1 MALDWQLITEETL
14 STLDLD
20 SLLQGVTD
28 YECFSFQSEISRLE
42 KEEARWSPAQLEGL
56 RFIGASLSMMLHAT
70 QPSEPFG
77 PMFVMGGRRSAIPTD
92 FPKDKLRGLQAW
104 ALALKDPELRA
115 RLLDLIWV
123 QARSFPAALGAVDA
137 YLESALRLE
146 SPTDWSK
153 CLERLER
160 SLRLSAGLGKGG
172 AELRLKVLNEIEAM
186 LHRHQGKD
194 PLYLTLRLTRLLLE
208 FKHGEPRQY
217 AEYARAAAA
226 AADTEKNHWR
236 AKDYYQLAADCL
248 RTSGDVDGEGAALRN
263 SAESLVK
270 ESELA
275 RIQAGR
281 GAMAAASILSDAVES
296 MRQAPGGRERAA
308 ELHDQLLKLQ
318 KDSLDDFKSI
328 STSIDLTEMV
338 LNSRAAVRDK
348 SFHDAVITLISMAAP
363 PSIPKLIQDVKDQA
377 RISILGSMMSSE
389 IVNSR
394 GRVVARAP
402 GLDGATEDTKH
413 DGLRWRMYSTA
424 RLGRGL
430 NVQGAFEPARTEI
443 LAAHFPDRLDVLDLI
458 QHSPWVPPGHIESIL
473 RALVAGFHG
482 DMLIAS
488 YLVMPQLEAII
499 RHVVESM
506 GGATSMLEPGG
517 VQPERPLSVLLETP
531 EALKIFGSDGV
542 FELQGLLVDPL
553 GTNLRNEVA
562 HGLIDDEGLFGTDVL
577 YAWWLLLKYCALTS
591 KIVQRRPTDSASSET
606 LGESAKS

>member
-1 MALDWQLITEETL
+1 MPLNWQLITEETL
-14 STLDLD
+14 SSLDLD
-20 SLLQGVTD
+20 SLLQGFTD
-28 YECFSFQSEISRLE
+28 LDCLSFQSVISRLE
-42 KEEARWSPAQLEGL
+42 KEDGRWSPAQLEGL
-56 RFIGASLSMMLHAT
+56 RFIGASLSMMLHAD

-92 FPKDKLRGLQAW
+92 FPKDNLRELLAW
-104 ALALKDPELRA
+104 ALTLKDPEIRA
-115 RLLDLIWV
+115 RLLDLIWI
-123 QARSFPAALGAVDA
+123 QARSFPAALGAIDA

-186 LHRHQGKD
+186 LHRHKGKD

-217 AEYARAAAA
+217 AEYAHVAATI
-226 AADTEKNHWR
+226 ADAEKNYWR

-248 RTSGDVDGEGAALRN
+248 RAAGDVEGESAALRD

-270 ESELA
+270 ESDLA
-275 RIQAGR
+275 RIQTGR
-281 GAMAAASILSDAVES
+281 GAMTAASILSDAVEA
-296 MRQAPGGRERAA
+296 MRQAPGGRERAT
-308 ELHDQLLKLQ
+308 ELHDHLLKLQ
-318 KDSLDDFKSI
+318 KESLDDFKPI
-328 STSIDLTEMV
+328 STSIDLTKMV
-338 LNSRAAVRDK
+338 INARAAVRNK
-348 SFHDAVITLISMAAP
+348 SLHDAVITLIRMAQP
-363 PSIPKLIQDVKDQA
+363 PSIEKLIRDVKDQA
-377 RISILGSMMSSE
+377 RVSILGSMISSE

-402 GLDGATEDTKH
+402 GLDDAADDPKH
-413 DGLRWRMYSTA
+413 DGLRWRMFSTA

-430 NVQGAFEPARTEI
+430 TVQGALDPARTEI
-443 LAAHFPDRLDVLDLI
+443 LAAHFPDRIDILGLI
-458 QHSPWVPPGHIESIL
+458 QHSPWIPPGHLESVL

-482 DMLIAS
+482 DMLVAS
-488 YLVMPQLEAII
+488 HLVIPQLEAII

-517 VQPERPLSVLLETP
+517 VQPERPLGVLLETP
-531 EALKIFGSDGV
+531 QALQVFGADGI

-562 HGLIDDEGLFGTDVL
+562 HGLIDDEGLFGTDAIF
-577 YAWWLLLKYCALTS
+577 AWWLLLRYCVMTS
-591 KIVQRRPTDSASSET
+591 KIVQRESSASAST
-606 LGESAKS
+606 

>member
-1 MALDWQLITEETL
+1 MPLDWQLITEETL
-14 STLDLD
+14 SSLDLD

-28 YECFSFQSEISRLE
+28 FECFSFQTEISRLE
-42 KEEARWSPAQLEGL
+42 KEESRWSSAQLEGL
-56 RFIGASLSMMLHAT
+56 RFIGASLSMMLHAN

-77 PMFVMGGRRSAIPTD
+77 PMFVMGGRRSAVPTD
-92 FPKDKLRGLQAW
+92 FPKKCLGELQAW
-104 ALALKDPELRA
+104 AISLRDPELRA
-115 RLLDLIWV
+115 RFLDLIWV
-123 QARSFPAALGAVDA
+123 QARSFPAALGAVEA

-146 SPTDWSK
+146 CPTVWSK
-153 CLERLER
+153 CLERIER
-160 SLRLSAGLGKGG
+160 SLRLSAGLGKG
-172 AELRLKVLNEIEAM
+172 AAQLRLKVLNETEAM

-208 FKHGEPRQY
+208 FKHGEPSQF
-217 AEYARAAAA
+217 AAYARAAAA
-226 AADTEKNHWR
+226 AAETEKNYWR
-236 AKDYYQLAADCL
+236 AKDYYQLVAECL
-248 RTSGDVDGEGAALRN
+248 RTAGDMDGEGAALRD

-270 ESELA
+270 EAELA
-275 RIQAGR
+275 RAQIGR
-281 GAMAAASILSDAVES
+281 GAMAAASILSDAVEA

-318 KDSLDDFKSI
+318 KDSLDDYKPI

-348 SFHDAVITLISMAAP
+348 SFHDAVIALISMAAP
-363 PSIPKLIQDVKDQA
+363 PSISKLVQDVNDQA
-377 RISILGSMMSSE
+377 RVSVLGSMLSSE

-402 GLDGATEDTKH
+402 GLDGATDDIKH
-413 DGLRWRMYSTA
+413 DGLRWRMFSTA

-430 NVQGAFEPARTEI
+430 YVQGAFEPGRIEI
-443 LAAHFPDRLDVLDLI
+443 LAEHFPDRLDVLSLI
-458 QHSPWVPPGHIESIL
+458 QHNPWIPPGHMESVL

-482 DMLIAS
+482 DMLVSSHI
-488 YLVMPQLEAII
+488 VIPQLEAII
-499 RHVVESM
+499 RHAVESM

-517 VQPERPLSVLLETP
+517 VQPERPLSALLDTP

-562 HGLIDDEGLFGTDVL
+562 HGLIDDEGLFGTDAL
-577 YAWWLLLKYCALTS
+577 YAWWLLLKFCVITS
-591 KIVQRRPTDSASSET
+591 KIVQRQSNIPASDS
-606 LGESAKS
+606 

>member
-1 MALDWQLITEETL
+1 MPLNWQLITEESL
-14 STLDLD
+14 SSLDLD
-20 SLLQGVTD
+20 SLLHGVED
-28 YECFSFQSEISRLE
+28 PECLSFQGEVSRLA
-42 KEEARWSPAQLEGL
+42 KEESRWSAAQLEGL
-56 RFIGASLSMMLHAT
+56 HFIGATLSMMLHAN

-77 PMFVMGGRRSAIPTD
+77 PMFVMSGRRSAIPAD
-92 FPKDKLRGLQAW
+92 FPKDCLRDLQSW
-104 ALALKDPELRA
+104 ALSLKDPELRA
-115 RLLDLIWV
+115 RFLDLIWV

-137 YLESALRLE
+137 YLESALKLE
-146 SPTDWSK
+146 SPSEWTK
-153 CLERLER
+153 CFERLER

-172 AELRLKVLNEIEAM
+172 AELRIKVLNEIEAM

-217 AEYARAAAA
+217 AEYARAAAVTA
-226 AADTEKNHWR
+226 ETEKNYWR
-236 AKDYYQLAADCL
+236 AKDYHQLVAECL
-248 RTSGDVDGEGAALRN
+248 RIAGDVEGEGAAHRDA
-263 SAESLVK
+263 AESLVK
-270 ESELA
+270 ESVLA
-275 RIQAGR
+275 QTQPGR
-281 GAMAAASILSDAVES
+281 GAMTAASILSDAVEA

-318 KDSLDDFKSI
+318 KDSLDDFKPI

-348 SFHDAVITLISMAAP
+348 NFHDAVIALISMAAP

-377 RISILGSMMSSE
+377 RVSVLGSMISSE

-402 GLDGATEDTKH
+402 GLDDATDDIKH

-430 NVQGAFEPARTEI
+430 KVQGAFEPARTEI
-443 LAAHFPDRLDVLDLI
+443 LAAHFPDRLDILSLI
-458 QHSPWVPPGHIESIL
+458 QHTPWIPNGHMESIL

-488 YLVMPQLEAII
+488 HLVIPQLEAII

-506 GGATSMLEPGG
+506 GAATSMLEPGG

-531 EALKIFGSDGV
+531 EALKIFGADGV
-542 FELQGLLVDPL
+542 FELQDLLIDPL

-562 HGLIDDEGLFGTDVL
+562 HGLIDDEGLFGTDAL
-577 YAWWLLLKYCALTS
+577 YAWWLLLKYCVLTS
-591 KIVQRRPTDSASSET
+591 KIALRKSVSAET
-606 LGESAKS
+606 